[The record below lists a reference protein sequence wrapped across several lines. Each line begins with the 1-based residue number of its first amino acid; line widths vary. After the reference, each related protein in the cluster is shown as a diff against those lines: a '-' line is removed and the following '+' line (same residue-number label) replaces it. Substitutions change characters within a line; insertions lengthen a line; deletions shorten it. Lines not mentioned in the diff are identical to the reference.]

1 LKSLAFFILFIATA
15 CGAQPQFPP
24 ERPNPMPPFQI
35 PRSGGSLDDGW
46 QYMQTLAD
54 ADSGYPELLNAYP
67 VQMTFTHGGRGFL
80 ATLHTIFY
88 SDNGGRTW
96 RNLDPF
102 PPPAYSDYSSLR
114 APVYITGIAPRPV
127 LRPGISADSLFLST
141 FNAANNRGRV
151 RMVSYAFDNYY
162 LLPDTLQLFTGP
174 HWLTGIA
181 LPDSDNIYALAGYD
195 RKIYY
200 RDSLSYPVLT
210 RWDSLYA
217 TTSDQWVPGIVER
230 VDSLMIAVGGEQWI
244 SRDGGYTWTAVP
256 AADPLG
262 DSGVSFADTLHGL
275 VGGGRLNP
283 SSGWARYTTDG
294 GFTWSDRALS
304 TYYPM
309 RCVEMVT
316 PDIGFAAGGNYN
328 VAAGEIW
335 KTTDGGQSWNLDATV
350 NAEITALG
358 SERISGA
365 YVNVIAAGV
374 FPDFHGGVWR
384 NQLYLPDASGAVL
397 VIDPDSLDF
406 GVVARGDT
414 GYASAVIHNA
424 GNGSADL
431 FGAQSSDPA
440 FSATNISA
448 GMQIAPG
455 ADLPL
460 DVIFT
465 PPVGDSPLEYTAGL
479 TLLSADGSTE
489 VVLRGSVPL
498 SANEPSV
505 GLPQSASLTVWPNPG
520 NAVFQIR
527 FELSRTGEVA
537 LRVYD
542 VTGRLV
548 TILAQG
554 KREPG
559 QHVVAWNARDAASG
573 IYFVRL
579 EAGDVRV
586 TTKLLLVK

>member
-1 LKSLAFFILFIATA
+1 
-15 CGAQPQFPP
+15 
-24 ERPNPMPPFQI
+24 
-35 PRSGGSLDDGW
+35 
-46 QYMQTLAD
+46 
-54 ADSGYPELLNAYP
+54 
-67 VQMTFTHGGRGFL
+67 VQMAFTHGGRGFL

-102 PPPAYSDYSSLR
+102 PPPNGGEYGSLR
-114 APVYITGIAPRPV
+114 APVYITGLAARPV
-127 LRPGISADSLFLST
+127 LRLGISADSLYLST
-141 FNAANNRGRV
+141 FNANNNEGRV
-151 RMVSYAFDNYY
+151 RLLRYVVNNYY
-162 LLPDTLQLFTGP
+162 LLPDTTHLFIAP

-181 LPDSDNIYALAGYD
+181 LPDSDNAYALAGYD

-200 RDSLSYPVLT
+200 RDSLNYPILT

-217 TTSDQWVPGIVER
+217 TISDQWVPGIVER
-230 VDSLMIAVGGEQWI
+230 VDSLLIAVSGEQWI
-244 SRDGGYTWTAVP
+244 SRDGGHTWTAAP

-283 SSGWARYTTDG
+283 SSGWARYTADAG
-294 GFTWSDRALS
+294 YTWLERALTTS
-304 TYYPM
+304 YPM

-316 PDIGFAAGGNYN
+316 PDIGFAAGGNYH

-335 KTTDGGQSWNLDATV
+335 KTTDGGQTWNLDATM
-350 NAEITALG
+350 NAEITVLA

-384 NQLYLPDASGAVL
+384 NQLYLPDMSGAVL

-414 GYASAVIHNA
+414 GYASAVIHNG
-424 GNGSADL
+424 GNGSAYL
-431 FGAQSSDPA
+431 YGTQSSDSA
-440 FSATNISA
+440 FSVTNISA

-465 PPVGDSPLEYTAGL
+465 PPVEDSLLEYTAGL

-489 VVLRGSVPL
+489 VMVRGSVPL
-498 SANEPSV
+498 SADEPTA

-527 FELSRTGEVA
+527 FELARAGEVT
-537 LRVYD
+537 LRMYD
-542 VTGRLV
+542 VTGRETASLV
-548 TILAQG
+548 QG
-554 KREPG
+554 HRHAGP
-559 QHVVAWNARDAASG
+559 HVIAWDARDAASG

-579 EAGDVRV
+579 EAGEARV